1 MLRGIVGGRSKR
13 RVSPLSSIPEGTGL
27 LPPETDASKW
37 PLPAQAAAIA
47 LGSEAHKVLF
57 SRTLLDT
64 FDPYRPAV
72 LDWPRLDASSQARL
86 TSLPIWDI
94 AVQTEN
100 KAGAT
105 MQNYADI
112 VADPLVRKALDLN
125 AFEERRHRLVL
136 SCLVR
141 AYGIAL
147 APEPPLEVPSDR
159 EWAYMLT
166 GFSEC
171 FDSFFAFGLFETAR
185 RSGFFPI
192 ELVQT
197 FEPVIQEEGRH
208 ILFFINWVAWHR
220 RQLSLTRRI
229 AFELRVL
236 RVWLAIARDRIGIAS
251 GLKKDGPSREAGE
264 PLDSNFTVSSAAS
277 FTPELDL
284 REFLK
289 LCLAENDRRLGIY
302 DQRLLRPMMIP
313 RLVRMAVAVLGLFA
327 WRTSEKVKPSAAE

>member
-1 MLRGIVGGRSKR
+1 MASNFESAALPST
-13 RVSPLSSIPEGTGL
+13 PDGTGL
-27 LPPETDASKW
+27 VPPDLDTSGW
-37 PLPAQAAAIA
+37 PMPLESARIG

-64 FDPYRPAV
+64 FDAYRPAV
-72 LDWPRLDASSQARL
+72 LDWPKLDPVSQARL

-125 AFEERRHRLVL
+125 AFEERRHRAVL
-136 SCLVR
+136 SCLVA

-147 APEPPLEVPSDR
+147 APEPPVEAPRDR
-159 EWAYMLT
+159 EWAYMVT
-166 GFSEC
+166 GFAEC

-185 RSGFFPI
+185 RSGFFPM

-208 ILFFINWVAWHR
+208 ILFFINWVAWQR
-220 RQLSLTRRI
+220 RQLGPFRRL
-229 AFELRVL
+229 AFELRIL
-236 RVWLAIARDRIGIAS
+236 LVWLAIARDRIGIAS
-251 GLKKDGPSREAGE
+251 GLKDKGPSQQAAKT
-264 PLDSNFTVSSAAS
+264 LDSNFTVSSAAS
-277 FTPELDL
+277 FTPDLDL

-302 DQRLLRPMMIP
+302 DRRLVRPMLVP
-313 RLVRMAVAVLGLFA
+313 RLVRAAVAVLGLFTGRA
-327 WRTSEKVKPSAAE
+327 VEKIEPPAAAE